1 MFAYKMRGAAGLA
14 NLDRSL
20 ISALPAFSGLSG
32 ADLDFALEGARS
44 FIVRKDAA
52 VFEQDGEAHSFFLL
66 LHGHVRVERL
76 TPDGQKVVARYISEG
91 ELIGIAVAMGRD
103 TYPASAVAAVDCT
116 VLSWPNARWQA
127 LISRIPALSAN
138 TLKTVGARMEE
149 AQNRVVEMATERVE
163 QRIAHTL
170 LRLLH
175 QTGRKV
181 EEGIEIDFPI
191 SRQDIAEMTGTTL
204 FTVSRVLSDW
214 ESKGLVK
221 SGRQKITALQP
232 HRLLVIA
239 EGRN

>member
-1 MFAYKMRGAAGLA
+1 MRGAAGLA
-14 NLDRSL
+14 HLDRSL
-20 ISALPAFSGLSG
+20 IAALPAFAGLSG
-32 ADLDFALEGARS
+32 PDLDFALEGTRS
-44 FIVRKDAA
+44 FIVKKDAA
-52 VFEQDGEAHSFFLL
+52 VFEQDSEAHSFFLL

-76 TPDGQKVVARYISEG
+76 TPDGQKVVARYLSEG

-116 VLSWPNARWQA
+116 VLSWPNARWAA
-127 LISRIPALSAN
+127 LTARVPALSAN

-170 LRLLH
+170 LRLLR

-221 SGRQKITALQP
+221 SGRQKIIALQP